1 MVLSETTSTKHAN
14 YLCFHKLILATS
26 NRRGKT
32 VCAFLLLGRFECP
45 HKKEKLYAHWWK
57 ETAFYMIIV
66 LREKNHAWFEL
77 LNKIFQLFNMMWCIP
92 PGQSVYGQAKKGII
106 YAWIVH
112 RWIRNCWIVYCE
124 LAQPIFFSKIL
135 QKIRQ
140 QNSFQTSFCFF
151 ERALCELEAL
161 GQYN

>member
-1 MVLSETTSTKHAN
+1 MQQ
-14 YLCFHKLILATS
+14 ATWLKGQ
-26 NRRGKT
+26 NGMCIFAAGQVWVPTQEGKT
-32 VCAFLLLGRFECP
+32 ICALVEGNCIL
-45 HKKEKLYAHWWK
+45 
-57 ETAFYMIIV
+57 FYMIIV